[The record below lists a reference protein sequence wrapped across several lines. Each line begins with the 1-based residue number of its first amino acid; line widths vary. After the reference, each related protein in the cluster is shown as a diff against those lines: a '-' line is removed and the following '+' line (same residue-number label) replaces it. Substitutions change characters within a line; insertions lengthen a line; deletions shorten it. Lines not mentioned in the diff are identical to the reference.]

1 MCKMW
6 KTYLKLWIIIL
17 SFICICIIP
26 HNVQA
31 SEETINSESI
41 MKSQQEALNINSFIQ
56 EADKYTKDVYE
67 DLDMGELF
75 TSAITGNIDNGTI
88 VLTDNQT
95 DGIRYPWKKLA
106 FRRRKKYYLH
116 TNIISKV

>member
-1 MCKMW
+1 MLKI
-6 KTYLKLWIIIL
+6 KNKQLVNLKLLITIL

-26 HNVQA
+26 HSVQA
-31 SEETINSESI
+31 SEETISSESI

-56 EADKYTKDVYE
+56 EADKYTQDVYE

-88 VLTDNQT
+88 INSILRA
-95 DGIRYPWKKLA
+95 I
-106 FRRRKKYYLH
+106 RRR
-116 TNIISKV
+116 SF

>member
-1 MCKMW
+1 MLKI
-6 KTYLKLWIIIL
+6 KNKQLVNLKLWIIIL

-26 HNVQA
+26 HSVQA
-31 SEETINSESI
+31 SEETISSESI

-56 EADKYTKDVYE
+56 EADKYTQDVYE

-88 VLTDNQT
+88 INSILRA
-95 DGIRYPWKKLA
+95 I
-106 FRRRKKYYLH
+106 RRRSFWCNRSFGKYYSNNSY
-116 TNIISKV
+116 T